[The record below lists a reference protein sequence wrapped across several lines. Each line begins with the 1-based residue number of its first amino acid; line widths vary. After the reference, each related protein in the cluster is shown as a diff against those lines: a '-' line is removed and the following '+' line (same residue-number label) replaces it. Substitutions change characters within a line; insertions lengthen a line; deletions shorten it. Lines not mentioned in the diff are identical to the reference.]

1 MIFPTTNLASLLL
14 LTLTLVC
21 WGSWANMQKYLAK
34 NRWRFELFYFDFA
47 VGVLLCMIVA
57 AYTLGSMNAQE
68 LTFQDN
74 LLITGYRKMAF
85 ALTAGV
91 VFNVGNMLLVAA
103 IALAG
108 MAASFSIAFGVAAM
122 LGAIFAYAATPH
134 MNPILAFGGVVLF
147 VCAVA
152 VAAFAYSGA
161 ADSLAAVESNKPLR
175 PDPRARGS
183 ALAPARIGPSRAIVL
198 SVTAGIFMG
207 LSGPLLDWARE
218 GENGIAPYGI
228 AILFGAGLFVCAL
241 VAVPFF
247 INFPVQGVPITPGTY
262 FKGTMTQHIFGIF
275 AGIVWGVGAL
285 AAWVSVGAPASVQ
298 AGPALTY
305 AFLEGS
311 TVLAAIWGLLIWKDL
326 AWNSRSRAYTGGALV
341 LFLVGVGMVSSAY
354 LR

>member
-47 VGVLLCMIVA
+47 VGVLLCMVIA

-74 LLITGYRKMAF
+74 LLITGYRKMAY
-85 ALTAGV
+85 ALAAGV

-108 MAASFSIAFGVAAM
+108 MAASFSIAFGIAAV

-134 MNPILAFGGVVLF
+134 MSPTLAFGGVVLF
-147 VCAVA
+147 VGAVA

-161 ADSLAAVESNKPLR
+161 TEALVASESNKPLR
-175 PDPRARGS
+175 PDPRGRTS
-183 ALAPARIGPSRAIVL
+183 SHIRIGPGRAIIL
-198 SVTAGIFMG
+198 SVAAGIFMG
-207 LSGPLLDWARE
+207 LSGPLVDWARE
-218 GENGIAPYGI
+218 GENGIAPYGV
-228 AILFGAGLFVCAL
+228 AILFGAGLFGCAV

-262 FKGTMTQHIFGIF
+262 FKGTMMQHIFGIF
-275 AGIVWGVGAL
+275 AGVVWGVGAV
-285 AAWVSVGAPASVQ
+285 AAWVSMGAPASVQ
-298 AGPALTY
+298 AGQALTY
-305 AFLEGS
+305 AFLECS
-311 TVLAAIWGLLIWKDL
+311 AVLAAIWGLLIWKDL
-326 AWNSRSRAYTGGALV
+326 AWSSRSRAYTGGALV
-341 LFLVGVGMVSSAY
+341 LFLVGVGMVSAAY
-354 LR
+354 LK

>member
-1 MIFPTTNLASLLL
+1 
-14 LTLTLVC
+14 
-21 WGSWANMQKYLAK
+21 
-34 NRWRFELFYFDFA
+34 LFYFDFA

-57 AYTLGSMNAQE
+57 AYTLGSINAQE

-74 LLITGYRKMAF
+74 LLITGYRKMAY
-85 ALTAGV
+85 ALAAGV
-91 VFNVGNMLLVAA
+91 VFNLGNMLLVAA

-108 MAASFSIAFGVAAM
+108 MAASFSIGFGVAAA

-134 MNPILAFGGVVLF
+134 MSPILAFGGVVLF
-147 VCAVA
+147 VGAVA

-161 ADSLAAVESNKPLR
+161 TDALAASESNKPLR
-175 PDPRARGS
+175 PDPRARTS
-183 ALAPARIGPSRAIVL
+183 APIRIGPGRAIIL

-207 LSGPLLDWARE
+207 LSEPLLNWARE
-218 GENGIAPYGI
+218 GENGIAPYGV
-228 AILFGAGLFVCAL
+228 AILFGVGLFVCAL

-247 INFPVQGVPITPGTY
+247 INFPVQGVAITPGTY
-262 FKGTMTQHIFGIF
+262 FKGTMMQHIFGIF

-311 TVLAAIWGLLIWKDL
+311 AVLAAIWGLLVWKDL
-326 AWNSRSRAYTGGALV
+326 AWSSRSRTYTGGALV
-341 LFLVGVGMVSSAY
+341 LFLIGVGMVSVAY
-354 LR
+354 LK